1 MKGGCNMTYSIQL
14 VHASI
19 AGNENAFEQLIIHES
34 EKLYTIAYLHMQNK
48 EDALDVV
55 QEATFKAFL
64 SIKQLKEPSFFS
76 TWLVKIL
83 IHTAYKMLE
92 KQKRTV
98 QLPDETIQFILES
111 NQTEEVTID
120 LSHALSNLN
129 TDYRNCITL
138 YYFYDL
144 PIKTISNVLGKPP
157 STIKTHL
164 RRAKLELKNSLGGDY
179 YAKRFI

>member
-1 MKGGCNMTYSIQL
+1 MTYSTQL
-14 VHASI
+14 VYAAT
-19 AGNENAFEQLIIHES
+19 AGDEGAFEQLIIHES
-34 EKLYTIAYLHMQNK
+34 EKLYKIAYLHMQNK

-64 SIKQLKEPSFFS
+64 SINQLKEPAYFS

-92 KQKRTV
+92 KLKRNV

-111 NQTEEVTID
+111 NQLEETTID
-120 LSHALSNLN
+120 LSEALSNLN
-129 TDYRNCITL
+129 ADYRNCITL

-144 PIKTISNVLGKPP
+144 PIKTISTVLGKPP

-164 RRAKLELKNSLGGDY
+164 RRGKLELKNTLGGDY

>member
-1 MKGGCNMTYSIQL
+1 MNYSIQL
-14 VHASI
+14 VYAAI
-19 AGNENAFEQLIIHES
+19 AGDEDAFEQLLIHEN
-34 EKLYTIAYLHMQNK
+34 EKLYKIAYIHMQNK

-55 QEATFKAFL
+55 QETAFKAYL
-64 SIKQLKEPSFFS
+64 SINQLKEPTYFS

-83 IHTAYKMLE
+83 IHTAYKTLE
-92 KQKRTV
+92 NKKRAV

-111 NQTEEVTID
+111 NQSEKDSVD
-120 LSHALSNLN
+120 LSHALNHLS
-129 TDYRNCITL
+129 TDYRNCINL

-144 PIKTISNVLGKPP
+144 PIKTISHVLGKPE

-164 RRAKLELKNSLGGDY
+164 RRAKLQLKNLLKEDY

>member
-1 MKGGCNMTYSIQL
+1 MTYLIPL
-14 VHASI
+14 VNAAI
-19 AGNENAFEQLIIHES
+19 AGDEDAFEQLIIHES
-34 EKLYTIAYLHMQNK
+34 EKLYKIAYLHMQNK

-55 QEATFKAFL
+55 QEATFKAYL
-64 SIKQLKEPSFFS
+64 SINQLKEPTYFS

-83 IHTAYKMLE
+83 IRATYKMLE
-92 KQKRTV
+92 KQNRNIP
-98 QLPDETIQFILES
+98 LPDETIQFILES
-111 NQTEEVTID
+111 NQLEKDSID
-120 LSHALSNLN
+120 LSHALSHLS

-144 PIKTISNVLGKPP
+144 PIKTISRVLEKPQ

-164 RRAKLELKNSLGGDY
+164 RRAKLELKNVLKEDF

>member
-1 MKGGCNMTYSIQL
+1 MTYSIQL
-14 VHASI
+14 IYAAA
-19 AGNENAFEQLIIHES
+19 AGDEDAFEQLIIHES
-34 EKLYTIAYLHMQNK
+34 EKLYKIAYLHMQNK

-55 QEATFKAFL
+55 QETTFKAYL
-64 SIKQLKEPSFFS
+64 SIKQLKEPAYFS

-83 IHTAYKMLE
+83 IHTAYKLLE

-98 QLPDETIQFILES
+98 QLQDETIQFILES
-111 NQTEEVTID
+111 NQLEKDSID
-120 LSHALSNLN
+120 LSHALSHLS

-144 PIKTISNVLGKPP
+144 PIKTISHVLEKPQ

-164 RRAKLELKNSLGGDY
+164 RRAKLELKNLLKEDF

>member
-1 MKGGCNMTYSIQL
+1 MTYSIQL
-14 VHASI
+14 VYAAT
-19 AGNENAFEQLIIHES
+19 AGDEDAFEKLIIHES
-34 EKLYTIAYLHMQNK
+34 EKLYKIAYLHMQNK

-55 QEATFKAFL
+55 QETAFKAFL
-64 SIKQLKEPSFFS
+64 SINQLKEPAYFS

-111 NQTEEVTID
+111 NQSEENSID
-120 LSHALSNLN
+120 LSHALSTLN
-129 TDYRNCITL
+129 SDYRNCITL

-144 PIKTISNVLGKPP
+144 PIKTISKVLSKSP

-164 RRAKLELKNSLGGDY
+164 RRAKLELKTVLGEDY

>member
-1 MKGGCNMTYSIQL
+1 MTYSIQL
-14 VHASI
+14 VYAAM
-19 AGNENAFEQLIIHES
+19 AGDEQAFEQLFMYES
-34 EKLYTIAYLHMQNK
+34 EKLYKIAYLHMQNK

-55 QEATFKAFL
+55 QETTFKAFL
-64 SIKQLKEPSFFS
+64 AIKQLKEPAYFS

-83 IHTAYKMLE
+83 INTAYKVLE

-98 QLPDETIQFILES
+98 HLPDETIQFLLES
-111 NQTEEVTID
+111 NQFENDSMD
-120 LSHALSNLN
+120 LSHALSHLSP
-129 TDYRNCITL
+129 DYRNCITL

-144 PIKTISNVLGKPP
+144 PIKTISHVLGKPQ

-164 RRAKLELKNSLGGDY
+164 RRAKLELRNLLKEDY

>member
-1 MKGGCNMTYSIQL
+1 MTYSVQL
-14 VHASI
+14 VYAAA
-19 AGNENAFEQLIIHES
+19 AGDEQAFEQLIIHES
-34 EKLYTIAYLHMQNK
+34 DKLYKIAYLHMQNK

-64 SIKQLKEPSFFS
+64 SIKQLKEPAYFS

-98 QLPDETIQFILES
+98 QLPHETIQFILES
-111 NQTEEVTID
+111 NQGEEASID
-120 LSHALSNLN
+120 LSHALSHLSA
-129 TDYRNCITL
+129 DYQNCITL

-144 PIKTISNVLGKPP
+144 PIKTISHVLGKPP

-164 RRAKLELKNSLGGDY
+164 RRAKLELKNLLEGDH

>member
-1 MKGGCNMTYSIQL
+1 MTDSTQL
-14 VHASI
+14 VYTAI
-19 AGNENAFEQLIIHES
+19 AGDEHAFEQLIIHEG
-34 EKLYTIAYLHMQNK
+34 EKLYKIAYLHMQNK

-55 QEATFKAFL
+55 QEATFQAFL
-64 SIKQLKEPSFFS
+64 SINQLKEPSFFS

-98 QLPDETIQFILES
+98 QLPHETIQFILES
-111 NQTEEVTID
+111 NQSEKATID
-120 LSHALSNLN
+120 LSEALRNLN
-129 TDYRNCITL
+129 ADYRNCITL

-164 RRAKLELKNSLGGDY
+164 RRAKIQLKSVLREEY

>member
-1 MKGGCNMTYSIQL
+1 MTDSTQL
-14 VHASI
+14 VYAAI
-19 AGNENAFEQLIIHES
+19 AGDEQAFEQLIMHES
-34 EKLYTIAYLHMQNK
+34 EKLYKMAYLHMQNK

-55 QEATFKAFL
+55 QEATFQAFL
-64 SIKQLKEPSFFS
+64 SIKQLKEPSFFN

-83 IHTAYKMLE
+83 IHMAYKMLE

-111 NQTEEVTID
+111 NQSEEVAID
-120 LSHALSNLN
+120 LSAALSNLN

-144 PIKTISNVLGKPP
+144 PIKTIANVLGKPP

-164 RRAKLELKNSLGGDY
+164 RRAKIQLKSVLEEEY

>member
-1 MKGGCNMTYSIQL
+1 MTYSIQL
-14 VHASI
+14 VYAAI
-19 AGNENAFEQLIIHES
+19 AGDEYAFEQLIIHES
-34 EKLYTIAYLHMQNK
+34 EKLYKIAYLHMQNK

-55 QEATFKAFL
+55 QETAFKAFL
-64 SIKQLKEPSFFS
+64 SIKQLKEPIYFS

-111 NQTEEVTID
+111 NQSKEDSID
-120 LSHALSNLN
+120 LSHALSHLSA
-129 TDYRNCITL
+129 DYQNCITL

-144 PIKTISNVLGKPP
+144 PIKTISLVLEKPQ

-164 RRAKLELKNSLGGDY
+164 RRAKLELKNLLKEDFH
-179 YAKRFI
+179 AKRII

>member
-1 MKGGCNMTYSIQL
+1 MTYL
-14 VHASI
+14 VPLVNAAI
-19 AGNENAFEQLIIHES
+19 AGDEDAFEQLIIHES
-34 EKLYTIAYLHMQNK
+34 EKLYKIAYLHMQNK

-55 QEATFKAFL
+55 QETTLKAYL
-64 SIKQLKEPSFFS
+64 SINQLKEPTYFS

-83 IHTAYKMLE
+83 IRAAYKMLE
-92 KQKRTV
+92 KQKRNI

-111 NQTEEVTID
+111 NQLEKDSID
-120 LSHALSNLN
+120 LSHALSHLS

-144 PIKTISNVLGKPP
+144 PIKTISHVLKKPQ

-164 RRAKLELKNSLGGDY
+164 RRAKFELENLLKEDF